1 MTDTITLTGIV
12 GSDPRHHVTNQ
23 GLAITSFRFASRHR
37 YFDRAKGSWEDGE
50 TNWYTVS
57 AFRQLAVNTSLSV
70 RKGERLVVRG
80 RLRQREWENGTKS
93 GTSVEIEADS
103 IGHDLSWC
111 VTTYGRL
118 EKARAAG
125 GHRRRR
131 EADADAVESLDRVR
145 GRRRRRRGRLAATG
159 LGAAD
164 PDEVIRS
171 LDDADERTGEVFATR
186 GSGRLSPVAPGHPS
200 SSTRLHRLG
209 SGGRRDR

>member
-37 YFDRAKGSWEDGE
+37 YFDRAKGAWEDGE

-80 RLRQREWENGTKS
+80 RLRQREWNNGTKS

-118 EKARAAG
+118 EKPRAAG
-125 GHRRRR
+125 AAADGNETDGAAAGVVDRIRYRGWLTQAPGAGHPPTSGHRIPTRSSRGTTTPTSAPAR
-131 EADADAVESLDRVR
+131 CSPPQEPPTDPRDPAARV
-145 GRRRRRRGRLAATG
+145 
-159 LGAAD
+159 
-164 PDEVIRS
+164 
-171 LDDADERTGEVFATR
+171 
-186 GSGRLSPVAPGHPS
+186 VAP
-200 SSTRLHRLG
+200 TA
-209 SGGRRDR
+209 

>member
-12 GSDPRHHVTNQ
+12 GSDPRHHVTSQ

-37 YFDRAKGSWEDGE
+37 YFDRVKGAWEDGE

-80 RLRQREWENGTKS
+80 RLRQREWNNGTKS

-118 EKARAAG
+118 EKPRSTGTAADG
-125 GHRRRR
+125 N
-131 EADADAVESLDRVR
+131 ETE
-145 GRRRRRRGRLAATG
+145 
-159 LGAAD
+159 GAAAETTIGFDPDVAGAEGWASTDFGASD
-164 PDEVIRS
+164 PDEEFAAY
-171 LDDADERTGEVFATR
+171 DDTDESASEVFATA
-186 GSGRLSPVAPGHPS
+186 GTA
-200 SSTRLHRLG
+200 
-209 SGGRRDR
+209 D

>member
-37 YFDRAKGSWEDGE
+37 YFDRTKGSWEDGE

-80 RLRQREWENGTKS
+80 RLRQREWDNGTKS
-93 GTSVEIEADS
+93 GTTVEIEADS

-118 EKARAAG
+118 EKARTA
-125 GHRRRR
+125 
-131 EADADAVESLDRVR
+131 
-145 GRRRRRRGRLAATG
+145 
-159 LGAAD
+159 GAAEGD
-164 PDEVIRS
+164 AIDDAAIEQPIGFGADGADGDVGGWTSTGPGATEGDEPFGEYG
-171 LDDADERTGEVFATR
+171 DADERTGEVLATA
-186 GSGRLSPVAPGHPS
+186 GAA
-200 SSTRLHRLG
+200 
-209 SGGRRDR
+209 D

>member
-37 YFDRAKGSWEDGE
+37 YFDRAKGAWEDGE

-80 RLRQREWENGTKS
+80 RLRQREWNNGTKS

-103 IGHDLSWC
+103 IGHDLAWGI
-111 VTTYGRL
+111 TTL
-118 EKARAAG
+118 TKV
-125 GHRRRR
+125 RR
-131 EADADAVESLDRVR
+131 EAAGDGEPSTVTSESNAWPGVEPQPAAGDEDGSPSTAGGLTDDLDADDDDVDAPREDRP
-145 GRRRRRRGRLAATG
+145 RLE
-159 LGAAD
+159 
-164 PDEVIRS
+164 P
-171 LDDADERTGEVFATR
+171 VF
-186 GSGRLSPVAPGHPS
+186 
-200 SSTRLHRLG
+200 
-209 SGGRRDR
+209 

>member
-37 YFDRAKGSWEDGE
+37 YFDRTKGAWEDGE

-80 RLRQREWENGTKS
+80 RLRQREWNNGTKA
-93 GTSVEIEADS
+93 GTNVEIEADT

-118 EKARAAG
+118 EKPRAAG
-125 GHRRRR
+125 T
-131 EADADAVESLDRVR
+131 EADAAETEV
-145 GRRRRRRGRLAATG
+145 
-159 LGAAD
+159 AAD
-164 PDEVIRS
+164 GSSIGFGAPDDAAGWGVS
-171 LDDADERTGEVFATR
+171 DLGGSDPDHAFTAYDDADERTGEVFATA
-186 GSGRLSPVAPGHPS
+186 GAA
-200 SSTRLHRLG
+200 
-209 SGGRRDR
+209 D

>member
-80 RLRQREWENGTKS
+80 RLRQREWDNGTKS

-118 EKARAAG
+118 EKARTTAG
-125 GHRRRR
+125 TDGN
-131 EADADAVESLDRVR
+131 EADDAVESSIGFGTD
-145 GRRRRRRGRLAATG
+145 GEAGDAGGWSATD
-159 LGAAD
+159 LGSAD
-164 PDEVIRS
+164 PDEAFGTYG
-171 LDDADERTGEVFATR
+171 DADERTGEVFA
-186 GSGRLSPVAPGHPS
+186 GAGAA
-200 SSTRLHRLG
+200 
-209 SGGRRDR
+209 D

>member
-1 MTDTITLTGIV
+1 MTDTITLTGVV

-37 YFDRAKGSWEDGE
+37 YFDRAKGAWEDGE

-80 RLRQREWENGTKS
+80 RLRQREWNNGTKS

-118 EKARAAG
+118 EKPRSTGTAADGNDGNETDGDAAESSIGFDSEAAAPG
-125 GHRRRR
+125 GW
-131 EADADAVESLDRVR
+131 ASTDF
-145 GRRRRRRGRLAATG
+145 
-159 LGAAD
+159 GASD
-164 PDEVIRS
+164 PDEEFAAY
-171 LDDADERTGEVFATR
+171 DDTDERTGEVFATA
-186 GSGRLSPVAPGHPS
+186 GAV
-200 SSTRLHRLG
+200 
-209 SGGRRDR
+209 D

>member
-1 MTDTITLTGIV
+1 MTDTITLTGVV

-37 YFDRAKGSWEDGE
+37 YFDRTKGSWEDGE

-80 RLRQREWENGTKS
+80 RLRQREWDNGTKS
-93 GTSVEIEADS
+93 GTTVEIEADS

-125 GHRRRR
+125 TAPEGG
-131 EADADAVESLDRVR
+131 ELDDAAAVESSIGFGAGDDSSDA
-145 GRRRRRRGRLAATG
+145 GGWPATALSATDDDDD
-159 LGAAD
+159 LGAFGD
-164 PDEVIRS
+164 T
-171 LDDADERTGEVFATR
+171 DERTGEVFATA
-186 GSGRLSPVAPGHPS
+186 GAV
-200 SSTRLHRLG
+200 
-209 SGGRRDR
+209 D

>member
-37 YFDRAKGSWEDGE
+37 YFDRVKGAWEDGE

-80 RLRQREWENGTKS
+80 RLRQREWNNGTKS

-118 EKARAAG
+118 EKPRAAG
-125 GHRRRR
+125 AGADGHQTDG
-131 EADADAVESLDRVR
+131 AADDSSMGIDTDADAADASAD
-145 GRRRRRRGRLAATG
+145 GWAATDF
-159 LGAAD
+159 GASDSEEAFAEY
-164 PDEVIRS
+164 DE
-171 LDDADERTGEVFATR
+171 ADERTGEVFATA
-186 GSGRLSPVAPGHPS
+186 GAA
-200 SSTRLHRLG
+200 
-209 SGGRRDR
+209 D

>member
-37 YFDRAKGSWEDGE
+37 YFDRAKGAWEDGE

-80 RLRQREWENGTKS
+80 RLRQREWNNGTKS
-93 GTSVEIEADS
+93 GTTVEIEADS

-118 EKARAAG
+118 EKPRTAGAESDGTETDLAAAESSIGFGTDSADDAAG
-125 GHRRRR
+125 W
-131 EADADAVESLDRVR
+131 
-145 GRRRRRRGRLAATG
+145 AASG
-159 LGAAD
+159 LGD
-164 PDEVIRS
+164 SESDEAFAGFGE
-171 LDDADERTGEVFATR
+171 ADERTGEVFATA
-186 GSGRLSPVAPGHPS
+186 GAA
-200 SSTRLHRLG
+200 
-209 SGGRRDR
+209 D

>member
-37 YFDRAKGSWEDGE
+37 YFDRAKGAWEDGE

-80 RLRQREWENGTKS
+80 RLRQREWNNGTKS

-118 EKARAAG
+118 EKPRSTGIAADGNDGIETDDGAAESTIGFDSEVAGAG
-125 GHRRRR
+125 GW
-131 EADADAVESLDRVR
+131 ASTDF
-145 GRRRRRRGRLAATG
+145 
-159 LGAAD
+159 GASD
-164 PDEVIRS
+164 PDEEFAAY
-171 LDDADERTGEVFATR
+171 DDTDERTGEVFATA
-186 GSGRLSPVAPGHPS
+186 GAA
-200 SSTRLHRLG
+200 
-209 SGGRRDR
+209 D

>member
-80 RLRQREWENGTKS
+80 RLRQREWDNGTKS
-93 GTSVEIEADS
+93 GTSIEIEADS

-118 EKARAAG
+118 EKARASG
-125 GHRRRR
+125 
-131 EADADAVESLDRVR
+131 ADPDGDATDAAAAVESAIGIGASGAEGD
-145 GRRRRRRGRLAATG
+145 GGAWPTTD

-164 PDEVIRS
+164 PDEAFGVFA
-171 LDDADERTGEVFATR
+171 DADADERTGEVFATA
-186 GSGRLSPVAPGHPS
+186 GAA
-200 SSTRLHRLG
+200 
-209 SGGRRDR
+209 D

>member
-1 MTDTITLTGIV
+1 MTDTITLTGVV

-37 YFDRAKGSWEDGE
+37 YFDRAKGAWEDGE

-70 RKGERLVVRG
+70 RKGVRLVVRG
-80 RLRQREWENGTKS
+80 RLRQREWNNGTKS

-118 EKARAAG
+118 EKPR
-125 GHRRRR
+125 
-131 EADADAVESLDRVR
+131 S
-145 GRRRRRRGRLAATG
+145 TG
-159 LGAAD
+159 TAAD
-164 PDEVIRS
+164 GNDGNETDGDAAESSIGFDSEAAAPGGWASTDFGASDPDGEFAAY
-171 LDDADERTGEVFATR
+171 DETDERTGEVFATA
-186 GSGRLSPVAPGHPS
+186 GAG
-200 SSTRLHRLG
+200 
-209 SGGRRDR
+209 D

>member
-1 MTDTITLTGIV
+1 MTDTITLTGVV

-80 RLRQREWENGTKS
+80 RLSQREWENGTKS

-118 EKARAAG
+118 EKARSTENGADDAAG
-125 GHRRRR
+125 
-131 EADADAVESLDRVR
+131 ADAATGAADGPAEFAADAAQDSADWNVS
-145 GRRRRRRGRLAATG
+145 G
-159 LGAAD
+159 LGAA
-164 PDEVIRS
+164 EVEAGFGS
-171 LDDADERTGEVFATR
+171 LDDVDDRTGEVFA
-186 GSGRLSPVAPGHPS
+186 GAGAI
-200 SSTRLHRLG
+200 
-209 SGGRRDR
+209 D